1 MHNVYY
7 ASIGGIKYPLVFSLG
22 AKKQLRQIKSS
33 LKFLQNY
40 KSKITN
46 KKEEKREIVEE
57 DFDASYEAID
67 TMSTIAEIMIS
78 QGVAYC
84 NKFLKHNAPPDKK
97 CSYDKGHWHGISKED
112 IELVITDKELKELQK
127 VVKMAFSSSN
137 GNIHTKPKTQS
148 KNRQATQGKHR

>member
-57 DFDASYEAID
+57 DFDASYEAIN

-97 CSYDKGHWHGISKED
+97 CSYDKDHWYGISKKD
-112 IELVITDKELKELQK
+112 IELAITDEEYIELQK
-127 VVKMAFSSSN
+127 VVKVAFSSSN